1 MVLNEHV
8 HFGTHE
14 LRNTRFSDHVAILID
29 LRDEL
34 LFLRE
39 RSFFKPDRV
48 TRMKIKVLAL
58 MAAITVLFGGVV
70 GIQQYISSQ
79 IVSRVERELP
89 KASGVSASVPLTDI
103 PSNLTSD
110 SIKSANIN
118 IASFNLKEN
127 NTQVS
132 LEISASNVRKA
143 KPTVVGSLKVI
154 ATIPAST
161 ITKSSQFSNPQIVGD
176 TLQVSAGSG
185 GLGTA
190 VLIPKYTNNQLYFE
204 LQSVS
209 FLGNQIP
216 ASSLPAELQ
225 TQIKS
230 RSQRSLK
237 PPKGL
242 SVNSVSLSSEG
253 LSVNMSG
260 SNIQL
265 GSLGSNF

>member
-1 MVLNEHV
+1 
-8 HFGTHE
+8 
-14 LRNTRFSDHVAILID
+14 
-29 LRDEL
+29 
-34 LFLRE
+34 
-39 RSFFKPDRV
+39 
-48 TRMKIKVLAL
+48 MKIRLLAAPATVFVLL
-58 MAAITVLFGGVV
+58 SGSI

-79 IVSRVERELP
+79 IVSRVERDMP
-89 KASGVSASVPLTDI
+89 KASGVSASVPLADI

-118 IASFNLKEN
+118 IESFALKEN
-127 NTQVS
+127 GTLVS

-143 KPTVVGSLKVI
+143 KPNVVGSLEVT

-161 ITKSSQFSNPQIVGD
+161 ITKSSQFNDAQIIGN
-176 TLQVSAGSG
+176 TLQVSAGAG

-190 VLIPKYTNNQLYFE
+190 FLIPKYLNNQIYFE

-230 RSQRSLK
+230 RSQRSLT

-242 SVNSVSLSSEG
+242 TVNSVSLSSKG
-253 LSVNMSG
+253 LSVKMSG
-260 SNIQL
+260 SNIQI

>member
-1 MVLNEHV
+1 MKTRLIAAPATVFVLLS
-8 HFGTHE
+8 G
-14 LRNTRFSDHVAILID
+14 SI
-29 LRDEL
+29 
-34 LFLRE
+34 
-39 RSFFKPDRV
+39 
-48 TRMKIKVLAL
+48 
-58 MAAITVLFGGVV
+58 

-79 IVSRVERELP
+79 IVSRVEREMP
-89 KASGVSASVPLTDI
+89 KASGISASVPLADI

-118 IASFNLKEN
+118 IESFALKEN
-127 NTQVS
+127 GTLVS
-132 LEISASNVRKA
+132 LKISASNVRKA
-143 KPTVVGSLKVI
+143 KPHVVGALEVT

-161 ITKSSQFSNPQIVGD
+161 LTKSSQFNDAQIIGN
-176 TLQVSAGSG
+176 TLQVSAGAG

-190 VLIPKYTNNQLYFE
+190 FLIPKYSNNLLYFE

-230 RSQRSLK
+230 RSQRSLT

-242 SVNSVSLSSEG
+242 TVNSVSLSSNG
-253 LSVNMSG
+253 LSVKMSG
-260 SNIQL
+260 SNVQI